1 MSTLKA
7 AIDAAGGPAA
17 AARICGKSPRAI
29 YKWLT
34 AGVLPRTEYTGET
47 NYAEQ
52 LAAAAEKRG
61 EPFDAAELKESAKP
75 SARSAA

>member
-29 YKWLT
+29 YKWLA
-34 AGVLPRTEYTGET
+34 AGALPRTEYTGET
-47 NYAEQ
+47 KYAEL
-52 LAAAAEKRG
+52 LAAAAAARG
-61 EPFDAAELKESAKP
+61 EPFQTAELKESAKP
-75 SARSAA
+75 SAKSAA